1 MMDQIS
7 INLAAQE
14 FLSSFHTSSITT
26 TNSVPPLLKQD
37 NAATPVVVNP
47 ASQSLEYGSLKV
59 SDPRTSDQ
67 VMPWVLQIDQDLVEN
82 KLNF

>member
-14 FLSSFHTSSITT
+14 FLTSFHTSKA
-26 TNSVPPLLKQD
+26 TNSAVPLLKQD
-37 NAATPVVVNP
+37 NAATPEATVVNP
-47 ASQSLEYGSLKV
+47 DSQSLEYGKLKV

-67 VMPWVLQIDQDLVEN
+67 VMPWVLQIDQDLIEN
-82 KLNF
+82 KISF